1 MKISSLWEL
10 RLLRATDLPDK
21 AMSSDDVPGSVT
33 LFHYVRWFKCLESPS
48 FWVLCPLP
56 LPDFMHSELSSSAMC
71 QCTLVLFHYSWCFS
85 CLDPLNSSQN
95 FHIMKLLA
103 LPVYH
108 GLISLLN
115 KMFCMNLSRWP
126 LLSRNRAP
134 RVQTP
139 PGFSVLLSYLSI
151 IVHHGIRLLF
161 TMLYLF
167 STLVPLGTVPPDP
180 KLLPY

>member
-56 LPDFMHSELSSSAMC
+56 LPDFMHSEPSSSAKC
-71 QCTLVLFHYSWCFS
+71 QCTLALFHYLWCFS
-85 CLDPLNSSQN
+85 CLDPLKSGGCTPNSSQN
-95 FHIMKLLA
+95 FHIIKLLA

-108 GLISLLN
+108 GIISLLN
-115 KMFCMNLSRWP
+115 KMFYMNLSRWP
-126 LLSRNRAP
+126 LLSRNCAP
-134 RVQTP
+134 RVQT
-139 PGFSVLLSYLSI
+139 
-151 IVHHGIRLLF
+151 
-161 TMLYLF
+161 
-167 STLVPLGTVPPDP
+167 
-180 KLLPY
+180 LPEFPCFKATGQL